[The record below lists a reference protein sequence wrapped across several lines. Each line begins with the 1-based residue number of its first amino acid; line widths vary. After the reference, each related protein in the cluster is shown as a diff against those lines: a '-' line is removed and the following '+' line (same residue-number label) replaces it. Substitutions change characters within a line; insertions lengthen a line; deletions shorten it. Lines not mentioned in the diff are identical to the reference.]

1 MPDRNRPHPQEA
13 EIRALLEQGDTN
25 AEVRRRL
32 FVGARAVAEVR
43 RTYGIPP
50 VPRSAWRRRR
60 YPAAPAIH
68 ELLLD
73 GHTNAEIA
81 RRTGADPGTVARI
94 RARDGY
100 GPATV
105 RPRKPRPHPRDG
117 EIRALLAVMSSEAI
131 AKRLGV
137 DRVAVRRIRKDAGIT
152 YTPVRPTTPEE
163 KWSALLRPV
172 EDGHTEWTGERAGR
186 SGTPVMRFRE
196 RSVSPA
202 GLAFRARTGRDPV
215 GQVRAECGYPHCLTP
230 DHVDDE
236 RGRQETRRLLRY
248 VKGGTERPATCRHG
262 HDQAEHGRYEPDG
275 TAYCEA
281 CKRESKRARPATG

>member
-32 FVGARAVAEVR
+32 LVGARAVAEVR
-43 RTYGIPP
+43 RAYGIPP

-60 YPAAPAIH
+60 NPTAPAIH

-81 RRTGADPGTVARI
+81 RRTGADPGTVARM
-94 RARDGY
+94 RARGGY
-100 GPATV
+100 PPATI
-105 RPRKPRPHPRDG
+105 RIRKPRPHPRDA
-117 EIRALLAVMSSEAI
+117 EIRALLPTMSSEAI
-131 AKRLGV
+131 AKHLGV
-137 DRVAVRRIRKDAGIT
+137 DRVAVRRIRKAAGIA
-152 YTPVRPTTPEE
+152 YTSGGPATPEE
-163 KWSALLRPV
+163 KWAGLLRPV
-172 EDGHTEWTGERAGR
+172 EGGHTDWAGERAGR
-186 SGTPVMRFRE
+186 SGTPVMRFRG

-215 GQVRAECGYPHCLTP
+215 GQVRAECGHPQCLTP

-248 VKGGTERPATCRHG
+248 VKGGTERPATCRYG
-262 HDQAEHGRYEPDG
+262 HDQAEDGRFESDG

-281 CKRESKRARPATG
+281 CKRERSRRPASG